1 MTHSV
6 RRRKIFRNVFFSDYF
21 IFILDLIM
29 RWIENYRG
37 LFNYLAKRRYSCCV
51 GLWDS
56 SVSFRACRAR
66 FGGPVARLREICY
79 PWICGG
85 LLRPARGFSGLNSIP
100 YGTRDGVSVSR
111 ETCSTT
117 ISRDVA
123 VNVRIGPANDMPKI
137 LRYVLVSTCCIST
150 SDSFPKPI
158 NQPSSSGTVANGI
171 WLGFSRIHIFRW
183 RDIFQKILRHARQR
197 SLVIARHVLA

>member
-1 MTHSV
+1 MEYGWV
-6 RRRKIFRNVFFSDYF
+6 FREFIFFDGETFFKFFFS
-21 IFILDLIM
+21 
-29 RWIENYRG
+29 E
-37 LFNYLAKRRYSCCV
+37 
-51 GLWDS
+51 
-56 SVSFRACRAR
+56 
-66 FGGPVARLREICY
+66 
-79 PWICGG
+79 
-85 LLRPARGFSGLNSIP
+85 LNLKN
-100 YGTRDGVSVSR
+100 RDGVSVSR

-183 RDIFQKILRHARQR
+183 RDIFQNLKNRDSVSVSLEFSSRRFWNSDPQRQCLRV
-197 SLVIARHVLA
+197 S